1 MSTGITWS
9 DDDEQTS
16 RAQLT
21 ELEADYDAAYS
32 KWQGAVASGSSD
44 VSVATLKLYVQQS
57 LEKWRAYVERLRGR
71 SDAIVANEGTMNRL
85 FALVTD
91 AKDQESILASLRGES
106 VTRADQAY
114 TVNPKTRQTPYSNIL
129 GLRRIFRE
137 STRTILFYVSLVF
150 AVLAIATVGYMAYAV
165 YIAGGVAVE
174 SAYRGVGGSHRS
186 SNIISA

>member
-1 MSTGITWS
+1 MANTMTWS
-9 DDDEQTS
+9 DSDEQAART
-16 RAQLT
+16 QLAG
-21 ELEADYDAAYS
+21 LEADYDAAWA
-32 KWQGAVASGSSD
+32 KWQGALASGSSD

-85 FALVTD
+85 FALVGE
-91 AKDQESILASLRGES
+91 AKDQEGVLDSLRGEA

-137 STRTILFYVSLVF
+137 NTRSMIFYLSILF
-150 AVLAIATVGYMAYAV
+150 AVLAIATVGYLAYAV
-165 YIAGGVAVE
+165 YSASGVVVE
-174 SAYRGVGGSHRS
+174 SAYRGVGGSR
-186 SNIISA
+186 NIH